1 MRTEEVTTKVCTKCG
16 QEKPLEKFHRNA
28 QCRDGR
34 RPDCGSCNVKSAIAS
49 RERMQAEDPEGYRLH
64 RRNITIKD
72 RHQITQ
78 EEYNAL
84 LEAQGGGCAICGTS
98 TPGMGHAHLSVDHDH
113 ACCPHER
120 SCGKCIRG
128 LLCGP
133 CNNGLG
139 RFRDDPERLRKA
151 ASYLERGGPH

>member
-34 RPDCGSCNVKSAIAS
+34 RPDCGECNVKSAIAS
-49 RERMQAEDPEGYRLH
+49 RERMQAEDPEGYKRH
-64 RRNITIKD
+64 RRAIVRKD
-72 RHQITQ
+72 RYGLTQ
-78 EEYNAL
+78 DEYDAL
-84 LEAQGGGCAICGTS
+84 LTEQGGGCAICGETDPGHSRTS
-98 TPGMGHAHLSVDHDH
+98 MCVDHDH
-113 ACCPHER
+113 TCCPGER
-120 SCGKCIRG
+120 TCGKCIRG